1 MKRGPRP
8 RRSQR
13 HRYRPTARRR
23 AQTSHTNR
31 ASCIRKMNRTLRTRV
46 RPIVQ
51 RAIREAPAM
60 KLAFLLPG
68 QGSQRVGMGKE
79 LADNFPAARDTF
91 KEADDALGFS
101 LSKLCFE
108 GPEDEL
114 RLTANTQP
122 AILAASIAALR
133 VYRKEVGGVPEIAA
147 GHSLGEYSAL
157 VAAGAIEFA
166 DTVRAVRERG
176 RLMQEAVPAGQG
188 AMAAL
193 IGLELAQ
200 VSEICDEVTADG
212 KLAVPAN
219 LNAPGQVVIA
229 GHAAPVRRAL
239 EIAKERGA
247 SMSVELKVSA
257 PFHCS
262 LMQPA
267 RDGMEPVLRAL
278 KIGEFKF
285 GVIANVTAEVNRDP
299 HRVVPLLLEQITAPV
314 RWEESMGVIAR
325 SGVTDAIEFG
335 SGRVLMGMM
344 RRMYRTIRV
353 RPLEDLASLKAI
365 SQPAPAAKA

>member
-1 MKRGPRP
+1 
-8 RRSQR
+8 
-13 HRYRPTARRR
+13 
-23 AQTSHTNR
+23 
-31 ASCIRKMNRTLRTRV
+31 
-46 RPIVQ
+46 
-51 RAIREAPAM
+51 M
-60 KLAFLLPG
+60 KLAFLFPG
-68 QGSQRVGMGKE
+68 QGSQRIGMGKE
-79 LADNFPAARDTF
+79 LADNFPVARETF
-91 KEADDALGFS
+91 READDALGFP

-122 AILAASIAALR
+122 AIVTASIAALR
-133 VYRKEVGGVPEIAA
+133 VYREEIGAEPELAA

-157 VAAGAIEFA
+157 VAAGAIDFA
-166 DTVRAVRERG
+166 DAVRAVRERG

-193 IGLELAQ
+193 IGLELNQ
-200 VSEICDEVTADG
+200 VREICEDVTGDG

-219 LNAPGQVVIA
+219 LNAPGQIVIA

-257 PFHCS
+257 PFHCP

-267 RDGMEPVLRAL
+267 RDGMGPVLRTL
-278 KIGEFKF
+278 KVGDFKF
-285 GVIANVTAEVNRDP
+285 GVVANVTAQVNRDSA
-299 HRVVPLLLEQITAPV
+299 RVVPLLLEQITAPV
-314 RWEESMGVIAR
+314 RWEESMGVVAR
-325 SGVTDAIEFG
+325 AGVTDAIEFG
-335 SGRVLMGMM
+335 CGRVLMGLM
-344 RRMYRTIRV
+344 RRIDRKIRV

-365 SQPAPAAKA
+365 SEPAPAAKA